1 MKVNLTIG
9 IPNWLDRI
17 FAWPVV
23 VYRLLKYG
31 YTYRRIPLGEGRF
44 TIVEPGD
51 FYRLNKYRWIAD
63 GIGESIYAVRNIISA
78 NESPKFMRMHR
89 EIMNNPKGFLV
100 DHINCNGLDNR
111 RANLRLATYSQN
123 ACNNRK
129 RKNTTSVFR
138 GVSFHTQKQCWGV
151 HLQHQKKRL
160 FLGYFDNEIEAAK
173 TYDAAAKKYH
183 GEFARLNF
191 SD

>member
-1 MKVNLTIG
+1 MKVNLIIG
-9 IPNWLDRI
+9 IPSWLDRI

-89 EIMNNPKGFLV
+89 EIMNDPKGFLV
-100 DHINCNGLDNR
+100 DHRNCNGLDNR

-151 HLQHQKKRL
+151 HLQHQMKRV

-173 TYDAAAKKYH
+173 TYDAAARKYH
-183 GEFARLNF
+183 KDFARLNF
-191 SD
+191 P